1 MSVCCSSSHRPSSRS
16 FTLRHSA
23 IQPPFCERSN
33 EWREV
38 SASRRERGAK
48 RWRDGG
54 RDRGRV
60 TDHPAR
66 PYHFHLTAL
75 FHSRSLAFRSP
86 PATFSHIRAWF
97 LLPASLEVSFSVD
110 LSFASISVYQLN
122 VLLIV
127 LRCLLS
133 SFRSNLFFFFSIWIL
148 TMNSWEI
155 MEGILA

>member
-54 RDRGRV
+54 RNRGRV

-75 FHSRSLAFRSP
+75 FHSRSLAFPSP
-86 PATFSHIRAWF
+86 PATFSHIHVCF
-97 LLPASLEVSFSVD
+97 FLPASLEVSFSVV
-110 LSFASISVYQLN
+110 LPFGLISVCQLN
-122 VLLIV
+122 FLLKV
-127 LRCLLS
+127 LRCLFSGILFKS
-133 SFRSNLFFFFSIWIL
+133 FFFFFVSPPQ
-148 TMNSWEI
+148 SRF
-155 MEGILA
+155 